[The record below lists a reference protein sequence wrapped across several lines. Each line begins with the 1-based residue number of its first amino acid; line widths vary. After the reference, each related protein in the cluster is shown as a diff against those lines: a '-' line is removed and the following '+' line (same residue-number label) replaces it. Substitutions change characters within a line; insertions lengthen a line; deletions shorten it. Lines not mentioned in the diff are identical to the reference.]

1 MCCWALTVP
10 ATMPTASD
18 GAPAFMSSAYINWH
32 DRQPGW
38 SLHRVAA
45 VMYADFIK
53 EWVKTAEAAAEAA
66 IAVAAEAAAA
76 VG

>member
-1 MCCWALTVP
+1 
-10 ATMPTASD
+10 MPTAPD
-18 GAPAFMSSAYINWH
+18 GAPAFMSPAYINWH

-53 EWVKTAEAAAEAA
+53 ELVKTAEAAAEAA
-66 IAVAAEAAAA
+66 IAAAAESAAAA
-76 VG
+76 G